1 MKKTV
6 KLTESDLNR
15 IIKRILNEQPEQE
28 AQGEVASSSAITVPT
43 VPNGTKEC
51 GKFGVKDM
59 IAAKGAKAITH
70 IIPDWRNGEYY
81 IVFNTKNKY
90 CAATSE
96 ELKQIIG

>member
-6 KLTESDLNR
+6 KLTETDLNR
-15 IIKRILNEQPEQE
+15 IIKRILNEQSEQE
-28 AQGEVASSSAITVPT
+28 AQSGVTSSSAITVPT

-51 GKFGVKDM
+51 GQYGVKLM
-59 IAAKGAKAITH
+59 KSANGEGAITH
-70 IIPDWRNGEYY
+70 IIPVKKYY
-81 IVFNTKNKY
+81 VLFTSNKKY